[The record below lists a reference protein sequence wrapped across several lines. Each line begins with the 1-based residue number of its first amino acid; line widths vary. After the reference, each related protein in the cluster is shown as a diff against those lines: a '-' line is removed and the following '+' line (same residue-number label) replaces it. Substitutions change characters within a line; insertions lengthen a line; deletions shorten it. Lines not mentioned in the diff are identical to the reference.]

1 MKACQFM
8 CPATLPVWP
17 LHTARPNPIVDY
29 AATNSWNLTDPLNPT
44 HVKRRQHTF
53 SEESS
58 MFGVFDGHGGVECAR
73 YIKKHF
79 PALLCERMDK
89 EEPRDALRS
98 AFLATDRNF
107 IQQVT
112 ILDADAGSTGVVAL
126 IQSGTL
132 YVAHAGDSRAILRR
146 QGEAERLTIDHK
158 PGRVDESERVVRCG
172 GRVVMGRVNGVLA
185 VSRAFGNK
193 HLKSC
198 VTAEPEI
205 LKVDLQVGDDYLIL
219 ASDGLWDVVSDQVA
233 LQLVD
238 SHCKQGNGLKEAAEL
253 LTSQAMKLGSRDN
266 ITVIVVNVRDW
277 HVERQRS
284 SPPGSPFAM
293 DGLMD

>member
-1 MKACQFM
+1 
-8 CPATLPVWP
+8 
-17 LHTARPNPIVDY
+17 
-29 AATNSWNLTDPLNPT
+29 
-44 HVKRRQHTF
+44 
-53 SEESS
+53 

-73 YIKKHF
+73 YIKKHL
-79 PALLCERMDK
+79 PSLLCERMGSQ
-89 EEPRDALRS
+89 EPRDALRS

-107 IQQVT
+107 IEQVT
-112 ILDADAGSTGVVAL
+112 ILDDDAGSTCVVAL

-146 QGEAERLTIDHK
+146 QGGAQRLTIDHK
-158 PGRVDESERVVRCG
+158 PGRVDECERVARCG
-172 GRVVMGRVNGVLA
+172 GRVVRGRVNGVLA

-205 LKVDLQVGDDYLIL
+205 LKVDLQKGDDYLIL

-238 SHCKQGNGLKEAAEL
+238 AQCKQGKGLKEAAEV
-253 LTSQAMKLGSRDN
+253 LTSQAIELGSRDN
-266 ITVIVVNVRDW
+266 ITVIVVDVCDW
-277 HVERQRS
+277 HVERHGR

-293 DGLMD
+293 D